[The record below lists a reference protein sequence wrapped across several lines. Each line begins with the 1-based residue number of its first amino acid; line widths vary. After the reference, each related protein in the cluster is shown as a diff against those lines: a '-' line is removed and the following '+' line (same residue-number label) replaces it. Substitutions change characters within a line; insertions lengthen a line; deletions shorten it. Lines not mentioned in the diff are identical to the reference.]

1 MARRRN
7 RRYRQGRF
15 LPLLRVLFF
24 LLFCAALAGALT
36 IFFKVEEV
44 TVSGNSRYTVQE
56 IVEATG
62 VEAGDNLFLLNKFDI
77 SDRLTHQLPYIGD
90 VQIRRRL
97 PSTLTIEVKE
107 IQAAAAVEV
116 ETGWW
121 YISADGKL
129 LELNGDSG
137 SLQQVTGVMP
147 LLPTAGGDLALP
159 EEGNISAQRLL
170 ELLQALSDK
179 GMERLVSRVDCSNKN
194 ILVLRYSDRFR
205 VELRYDAN
213 FSRRLEQLVEVVA
226 RLEENET
233 GTIRMTESEDTA
245 YVIRGTPNF

>member
-15 LPLLRVLFF
+15 LPLLRILFF
-24 LLFCAALAGALT
+24 LLFCAALAAALT

-44 TVSGNSRYTVQE
+44 TVSGNNRYTVQQV
-56 IVEATG
+56 VEVTG
-62 VEAGDNLFLLNKFDI
+62 VEMGDNLFLLNKFDI

-121 YISADGKL
+121 YISTDGKL
-129 LELNGDSG
+129 LELNENSEN
-137 SLQQVTGVMP
+137 LQKVTGVMP
-147 LLPTAGGDLALP
+147 LLPTVGGELALP
-159 EEGNISAQRLL
+159 EEGNITAQRLL
-170 ELLQALSDK
+170 ELLNALAEK
-179 GMERLVSRVDCSNKN
+179 GMDNLIGQVDCSDKDV
-194 ILVLRYSDRFR
+194 LVLHYTDRFR
-205 VELRYDAN
+205 VEMRYDAD
-213 FSRRLEQLVEVVA
+213 FVKKLEMLSEVVA
-226 RLEENET
+226 RLEENEK
-233 GTIRMTESEDTA
+233 GTIRMTRTDGA
-245 YVIRGTPNF
+245 VHVIPGDPGF